1 MNNTSDS
8 NTNGKI
14 SNLQYSNMHTF
25 HDTLQNEI
33 TMLTSKVANQSNMI
47 DSLYLIID
55 FNNKKNHQLLMLLN
69 NKINEF
75 DISLIYYDSLYN
87 DILSELLLIE
97 NTILT
102 LGKSYNEIAQIKSN
116 NNIEEIPPINDNEFK
131 QKYVESLEAYQNGN
145 WNISLDGFIYLL
157 TLDKNND
164 LSDNCQYWIAE
175 IYYKM
180 KQYHDAIEEF
190 NTLLNYYPIS
200 NKRDDALYKL
210 GSCYMKLNNED
221 MADSIFIEL
230 IQNHNQSEYVKKA
243 KYLLD
248 N

>member
-1 MNNTSDS
+1 MNNTNDL
-8 NTNGKI
+8 NTKSKI
-14 SNLQYSNMHTF
+14 PNLQYSNVHTF
-25 HDTLQNEI
+25 YDTLQNEI
-33 TMLTSKVANQSNMI
+33 TILTSQVNNQSNMI

-55 FNNKKNHQLLMLLN
+55 FNNTKNHQLLMLLN
-69 NKINEF
+69 GKINNF
-75 DISLIYYDSLYN
+75 DISLKYYDSLYN
-87 DILSELLLIE
+87 DMLSELLLIE
-97 NTILT
+97 NNILS
-102 LGKSYNEIAQIKSN
+102 LSQSYNEIAQIKSN

-131 QKYVESLEAYQNGN
+131 QKYVESLEAYQNGD
-145 WNISLDGFIYLL
+145 WNISLDGFIYLI

-190 NTLLNYYPIS
+190 NNLLNYYPIS

-210 GSCYMKLNNED
+210 GSCYIKLNNEN
-221 MADSIFIEL
+221 MADSVLIEL
-230 IQNHNQSEYVKKA
+230 IQNYNQSEYVKKA

>member
-1 MNNTSDS
+1 M
-8 NTNGKI
+8 
-14 SNLQYSNMHTF
+14 Y
-25 HDTLQNEI
+25 
-33 TMLTSKVANQSNMI
+33 A
-47 DSLYLIID
+47 SLASFL
-55 FNNKKNHQLLMLLN
+55 
-69 NKINEF
+69 
-75 DISLIYYDSLYN
+75 
-87 DILSELLLIE
+87 ILSVAELLLIE

-180 KQYHDAIEEF
+180 KHMP
-190 NTLLNYYPIS
+190 N
-200 NKRDDALYKL
+200 
-210 GSCYMKLNNED
+210 LNNISAE
-221 MADSIFIEL
+221 
-230 IQNHNQSEYVKKA
+230 
-243 KYLLD
+243 LLD
-248 N
+248 APACRTTSEPLAH